1 MSYYILPKNINK
13 IDINPKI
20 TNSNL
25 NTYISHSLYNYYN
38 KSINY
43 LQKICD
49 EEGILDINFLLD
61 NIVKT
66 INPYEY
72 IYSKVPGS
80 NYSVSKLKPKTNLFY
95 DIFEIFSS
103 LNILENYNNCNIKS
117 IIISKNHSDIDD
129 YLQLTRENFKDNNI
143 FYENI
148 EMDFI
153 NNINIQ
159 NKEKYDFIFY
169 EKINGL
175 LNKEN
180 NIFNKSQ
187 DIINLLKLLMLIIKC
202 QKTNGFTIIKIDSL
216 FDKSIIDFL
225 YILSSLFDKVLIIKP
240 NTSNIITFEK
250 YIVCKNFMF
259 SANDSKQNFLSTN
272 NLNLLD
278 NLYLKTENFLN
289 MFNSFIESISDYN
302 ILQKINI
309 KYLIQQDIPCHFI
322 NKLDEINIILGQQQ
336 LESIDNII
344 NIIKNKNKDDKLE
357 LIKKANIQ
365 KSINWCEKYKIPY
378 NKFIDKINIF
388 LTNKNDDKS

>member
-20 TNSNL
+20 INSNI

-38 KSINY
+38 KSIDY

-61 NIVKT
+61 NIIKT

-103 LNILENYNNCNIKS
+103 LNILENYNNSNIKS

-129 YLQLTRENFKDNNI
+129 YLQLTRENYKDDNI
-143 FYENI
+143 FHENI
-148 EMDFI
+148 EMCFI
-153 NNINIQ
+153 NNTNIP
-159 NKEKYDFIFY
+159 NKEKFDFIFY
-169 EKINGL
+169 EKINGFM
-175 LNKEN
+175 NKKN

-187 DIINLLKLLMLIIKC
+187 DIINLLRILMLIIKY

-250 YIVCKNFMF
+250 YIVCKNFIF
-259 SANDSKQNFLSTN
+259 SANDSKQNFLSMN

-289 MFNSFIESISDYN
+289 MFNPFIESISDYN

-309 KYLIQQDIPCHFI
+309 KYLIQEDIPCHFI

-388 LTNKNDDKS
+388 LTNKNDEKS